1 MRENHEALIKCLKE
15 YKSFDN
21 KRPATTLIVYKSLF
35 HWHSFEAERTNIFE
49 WIIQTIRSS
58 VENQEN
64 IGELAYWLSTTSTLL
79 FLLQKN
85 LRASNASST
94 GSYRSRATTS
104 SFFSRIAQNARSSSS
119 IMGISSGYSGM
130 LGKPGSQSRIDAKY
144 PALLFKQQLIA
155 YVERLYAI
163 IRDNLKK
170 EISLSL
176 TLCIQAPRF
185 ARSGTI
191 GESPKSILSNNMAK
205 QASNVHWQSI
215 VKSLDSTLNILCENY
230 KSELATH
237 INKLQ
242 LIYSLLLRWEFCSF
256 SNAEFVKDGLQDLE
270 QWCSKTIEQTGN
282 WNTRIMA
289 GFASEVP
296 KNLRG
301 DQKRNLPSKADV
313 LLSISKYAPESN
325 KVNCI
330 WFQVLS
336 VPQIYRIGTMFWDD
350 KYGGAKGL
358 SQENVIEDGVTCH
371 QNAIT

>member
-1 MRENHEALIKCLKE
+1 MTKEIEDARIAIEQAPPITKEVLVEENSMLELLTTRNKELEENHEALIKCLKE

-49 WIIQTIRSS
+49 RIIQTIRSS

-94 GSYRSRATTS
+94 GSYCSRATTS
-104 SFFSRIAQNARSSSS
+104 SFFSRIAQNARSSLS

-130 LGKPGSQSRIDAKY
+130 LGKPGSQSRIEARY
-144 PALLFKQQLIA
+144 PALLFKQQLTA

-170 EISLSL
+170 EISPSL
-176 TLCIQAPRF
+176 TLCIQGLF

-191 GESPKSILSNNMAK
+191 GESPKSILSNNIAK

-215 VKSLDSTLNILCENY
+215 VKSLDNTLNILCENY
-230 KSELATH
+230 
-237 INKLQ
+237 
-242 LIYSLLLRWEFCSF
+242 EFCSF

-270 QWCSKTIEQTGN
+270 QWCSKTIEQL
-282 WNTRIMA
+282 A
-289 GFASEVP
+289 GTAWEQLQHIRQTVEFLV
-296 KNLRG
+296 LH
-301 DQKRNLPSKADV
+301 QKSQKTLEEIRNEICPVS
-313 LLSISKYAPESN
+313 
-325 KVNCI
+325 
-330 WFQVLS
+330 S
-336 VPQIYRIGTMFWDD
+336 VPQIYRVGTMFWDD

-358 SQENVIEDGVTCH
+358 SQEVNGELYRDIIGL
-371 QNAIT
+371 